1 MKQVNKSF
9 RHESLQDLKSV
20 KEILKAVTNGMA
32 KGKVTLSDDRG
43 ELVLEPEG
51 LLHLKMTARQDDD
64 DSRLTIR
71 LRWRSDKEA
80 PKKKTLKVS
89 DK

>member
-1 MKQVNKSF
+1 MKRVDKSF

-20 KEILKAVTNGMA
+20 REILKALTNGVA

-43 ELVLEPEG
+43 EVVLEPEG
-51 LLHLKMTARQDDD
+51 LLHVKLTARQDDE
-64 DSRLTIR
+64 DSRLTLR
-71 LRWRSDKEA
+71 LRWRSDKEG
-80 PKKKTLKVS
+80 PKKKALKVS